1 MVRVYDITVILPTLN
16 EAECIGT
23 TIDIIEQVFTD
34 SGIDG
39 EILVV
44 DDNSRDATIA
54 IVQQRQQ
61 HHANLRYLVRTAD
74 PGLSRS
80 IIDGFAH
87 AQSDRMLVTD
97 ADLQHDVSLI
107 PNFLVELD
115 NHDLV
120 IGSRYT
126 AGGGIEQ
133 WPLNRRIIS
142 IGATAL
148 GRLLFPDITD
158 PVSGFFAVNRTVVQ
172 NVDLR
177 GRGYK
182 ICMDILTKGNYASVC
197 ELPYQFT
204 NRKKGSSKLR
214 LATIRE
220 YILQVGELVAYTLTH
235 AQSRVWDEWWQI
247 LRFVSVG
254 VSGMVVNWGSYGI
267 LSRMLGMEMLTAALV
282 AIECSIISNF
292 LLHDR
297 WTFASSSRVT
307 LRRFGMFQGISTVG
321 MVIQMLTF
329 SLLVAMV
336 GSEYDLLVYPAGI
349 LVAFVWNYLGNRHI
363 TWKPG
368 TATHTRVNTRMWW
381 RRVRP

>member
-1 MVRVYDITVILPTLN
+1 VLTRFLPRLKPGVSALLTY

-23 TIDIIEQVFTD
+23 TIDVIEQVFAD

-44 DDNSRDATIA
+44 DDNSQDATIA

-61 HHANLRYLVRTAD
+61 HHANLRYLVRTTD

-182 ICMDILTKGNYASVC
+182 ICMDILTKGNYGSVI
-197 ELPYQFT
+197 EIPYQFT
-204 NRKKGSSKLR
+204 NRKTGKSKLR
-214 LATIRE
+214 LSTIRE
-220 YILQVGELVAYTLTH
+220 YILQVSELVVYTLTH

-307 LRRFGMFQGISTVG
+307 FRRFGMFQGISTVG

-329 SLLVAMV
+329 FILVTMV
-336 GSEYDLLVYPAGI
+336 GNRYDLLVYPVGI

-363 TWKPG
+363 TWRTKPS
-368 TATHTRVNTRMWW
+368 RDR
-381 RRVRP
+381 

>member
-1 MVRVYDITVILPTLN
+1 MLTRFLPRLKPGVSALLTY

-23 TIDIIEQVFTD
+23 TIDVIEQVFAD

-44 DDNSRDATIA
+44 DDNSQDATIA

-61 HHANLRYLVRTAD
+61 HHANLRYLVRTTD

-182 ICMDILTKGNYASVC
+182 ICMDILTKGNYGSVI
-197 ELPYQFT
+197 EIPYQFT
-204 NRKKGSSKLR
+204 NRKTGKSKLR
-214 LATIRE
+214 LSTIRE
-220 YILQVGELVAYTLTH
+220 YILQVSELVVYTLTH

-307 LRRFGMFQGISTVG
+307 FRRFGMFQGISTVG

-329 SLLVAMV
+329 FILVTMV
-336 GSEYDLLVYPAGI
+336 GNRYDLLVYPVGI

-363 TWKPG
+363 TWRTKPS
-368 TATHTRVNTRMWW
+368 RDR
-381 RRVRP
+381 

>member
-1 MVRVYDITVILPTLN
+1 MPGVVRVYDITVILPTLN

-23 TIDIIEQVFTD
+23 TIDIIEQVFAD

-44 DDNSRDATIA
+44 DDNSQDATIA

-61 HHANLRYLVRTAD
+61 HHANLRYLVRTTD

-87 AQSDRMLVTD
+87 AQSDFLLVTD

-107 PNFLVELD
+107 PKFLAKLG

-133 WPLNRRIIS
+133 WPLNRRVIS

-220 YILQVGELVAYTLTH
+220 YILQVSELVAYTLTH

-329 SLLVAMV
+329 FILVTMV
-336 GSEYDLLVYPAGI
+336 GNRYDLLVYPVGI

-363 TWKPG
+363 TWRTKPS
-368 TATHTRVNTRMWW
+368 RDR
-381 RRVRP
+381 

>member
-61 HHANLRYLVRTAD
+61 HHANLRYLVRTTD

-158 PVSGFFAVNRTVVQ
+158 PVSGFFAVNRNVVQ

-182 ICMDILTKGNYASVC
+182 ICMDILTKGNYGSVI
-197 ELPYQFT
+197 EIPYQFT
-204 NRKKGSSKLR
+204 NRKTGKSKLR
-214 LATIRE
+214 LSTIRE
-220 YILQVGELVAYTLTH
+220 YILQVSELVVYTLTH